1 MGLTVNDTLGH
12 PIGDALLAKVA
23 DRLRSTV
30 RPTDTVALIGG
41 DEFIILQTGIREAAD
56 AQALARRIVDLIG
69 RTYMV
74 EGH

>member
-1 MGLTVNDTLGH
+1 M
-12 PIGDALLAKVA
+12 GDALLAKVA